1 MTEVQCQCRTRSHTT
16 GHSDVSRE
24 IKMFSILHVILKNR
38 PRMSAEK
45 AMRNKQMK
53 MPDAK
58 LQFSP

>member
-1 MTEVQCQCRTRSHTT
+1 
-16 GHSDVSRE
+16 
-24 IKMFSILHVILKNR
+24 MFSILHVILKNR

-58 LQFSP
+58 LQFSPWKVNSFEETSEDWI